1 MDGRNSQSYRSN
13 HIKGVN
19 EMIPDRMNYFVLWP
33 AVFILSHFLYSQ
45 SPEGTPEKVYRYCYI
60 IQSEDWYKNQEA
72 LWKGKI
78 SENPQDEN
86 AWNNYYFA
94 SRYAH
99 MGMDEYERKKM
110 LDLIVSEIRKAI
122 PGSYLVPYVQYYNGD
137 RKIEHLQKALQLKP
151 DCADLYWEFV
161 QYYELN
167 GDQPQKKLYCEKL
180 YASQIIISSLYDY
193 NFNMLNSAEK
203 NSILFTNGDNDNYP
217 AWVLQEAKGV
227 RRDVTVLNVHTVFVL
242 RDYLKMKLDGRGLE
256 IDITRL
262 PEDDISVFMKEL
274 VYSIKKNYPDI
285 PIHVAPTVYDEYK
298 KELNNQL
305 VLTGLDYTFSNEEF
319 DPIARIREN
328 LERNLRL
335 DYLEYDWYNEHHITQ
350 TMMHRLNLNYIPSF
364 MKLSKMYDSSGEIE
378 LAKYW
383 KNKAIS
389 LAEKAG
395 DNNLIKQL
403 DEAYP

>member
-1 MDGRNSQSYRSN
+1 
-13 HIKGVN
+13 
-19 EMIPDRMNYFVLWP
+19 MIPDRMNYFVLWP

-180 YASQIIISSLYDY
+180 YVSQIIISSLYDY